1 MLKRWFTVAALLASA
16 LPLRA
21 LDGKLFF
28 TLAPNVAD
36 EFAHIM
42 PYRPP
47 LIPTVGRCVRNQPV
61 TLVLVLKNPAVG
73 KDGKVLVEIESVK
86 TTEPNG
92 KTKELVEPG
101 KTVTALE
108 GVKKNDRDFS
118 GVMLSNFYLEMI
130 VEDADPLGK
139 TSIMVK
145 LRDRGDNSTLTLVAE
160 IEAVEK
166 LPGVPKKTMTAEA
179 MSKFMTDYYKAPDP
193 AKIPAAFAAFL
204 GFDEESSGGKKR
216 SCDPLMWLCG
226 FAELYKLN
234 PQLRPALVKG
244 AADYSTVHKKYV
256 ALILAQAGAGDSD
269 LKDADPELR
278 KLFAKVRGKS
288 PLSFRTVAHPAQLD
302 ALWMVFLTTG
312 KVDPIRRL
320 VGELRK
326 RDDVLTV
333 ENAKKLGRKLTEAEK
348 KKLVNGLVGR
358 AAEWSLASNAKQ
370 HILVG
375 YYLEAM
381 LMRKE
386 YPDHDAAIKLGGMLI
401 KAGLLEVSDK
411 PGGGKVLKSVIRPA
425 GAKPAPESG
434 YSPLGK

>member
-1 MLKRWFTVAALLASA
+1 MRKWGVIIAALTVMSPA
-16 LPLRA
+16 LLA

-28 TLAPNVAD
+28 TLAPNVED

-47 LIPTVGRCVRNQPV
+47 LIPTVGKCVRNQPV

-92 KTKELVEPG
+92 KIKELVEPG
-101 KTVTALE
+101 KPVKALE

-130 VEDADPLGK
+130 VEDTDPLGK
-139 TSIMVK
+139 TSIEVK
-145 LRDRGDNSTLTLVAE
+145 LRDRGDGSTLELAAE

-166 LPGVPKKTMTAEA
+166 LPGVPEKPMTAEE
-179 MSKFMTDYYKAPDP
+179 MSKFITRYYESPDP
-193 AKIPAAFAAFL
+193 AKIPAAFAAYL
-204 GFDEESSGGKKR
+204 KWDGEGHVGKR
-216 SCDPLMWLCG
+216 SYDPLMWLCG

-234 PQLRPALVKG
+234 PQLRFVLAKD
-244 AADYSTVHKKYV
+244 AADYSIIHKRYV
-256 ALILAQAGAGDSD
+256 AMILAEAGAAESE

-288 PLSFRTVAHPAQLD
+288 PLSFKTVSHPAQLD
-302 ALWMVFLTTG
+302 ALWMVFFTTG
-312 KVDPIRRL
+312 KVEPIHRL
-320 VGELRK
+320 VDELRK
-326 RDDVLTV
+326 RDDSMSV
-333 ENAKKLGRKLTEAEK
+333 EEAKKLGRKPTEAEMK
-348 KKLVNGLVGR
+348 RILNGLIPR
-358 AAEWSLASNAKQ
+358 AADWSLASNAQQ
-370 HILVG
+370 HKLVG

-386 YPDHDAAIKLGGMLI
+386 CPDPDAAVKLGGMLI
-401 KAGLLEVSDK
+401 KAGLLEVAEK
-411 PGGGKVLKSVIRPA
+411 PGGGKVLKSVISP
-425 GAKPAPESG
+425 SG
-434 YSPLGK
+434 KKTTPQR